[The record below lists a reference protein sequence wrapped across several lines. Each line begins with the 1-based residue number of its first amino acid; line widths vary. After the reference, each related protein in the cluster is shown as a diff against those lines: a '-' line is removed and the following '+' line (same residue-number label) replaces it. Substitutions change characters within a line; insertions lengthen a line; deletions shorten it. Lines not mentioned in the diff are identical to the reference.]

1 MSKKQKSAYA
11 KLIIN
16 PGAGTTN
23 DTAKNMERA
32 VQLLQKHGFK
42 VDVALAKPKKEATP
56 LAKKAVKDGYDLVVG
71 MGGDGTVE
79 AVARGMIGSKTRLG
93 ILVAGTAN
101 NMAKSLGIPTDL
113 EEACALIASDNTRK
127 LDLGRAKMKDGKK
140 MYFFELTAVG
150 LVSALYRDA
159 HELPNGNLS
168 GLKDA
173 ALTLLHHETKPIVKL
188 TLDDE
193 SKIKIETM
201 LVVVSNTPVF
211 GMNFLVAPNASM
223 QDGLLDISVYPNFTK
238 AELLAYYARVMNE
251 GYSPNDKIQRFR
263 ARKVEVK
270 STPKLDVMADG
281 LMLGKGTV
289 VIENRPKALW
299 VIAPEA
305 SDPSSLE
312 KEADLKLP
320 PPMSPVEEK
329 SSVQSNVN

>member
-1 MSKKQKSAYA
+1 MSKKEKATYA

-23 DTAKNMERA
+23 DTAKNMEHA
-32 VQLLQKHGFK
+32 VQLLQKHGMK

-56 LAKKAVKDGYDLVVG
+56 LAKKAVKDGYDIIVA
-71 MGGDGTVE
+71 MGGDGTIE
-79 AVARGMIGSKTRLG
+79 AVARGMIGSKSRLG
-93 ILVAGTAN
+93 LLVGGTAN
-101 NMAKSLGIPTDL
+101 NMAKSLGIPADL

-127 LDLGRAKMKDGKK
+127 LDLGRAKMKNGAK
-140 MYFFELTAVG
+140 MYFFELTAIG
-150 LVSALYRDA
+150 LVSALFRDA
-159 HELPNGNLS
+159 HDIPNGNFS

-173 ALTLLHHETKPIVKL
+173 ALTLIHHETKPKVKL

-193 SKIKIETM
+193 SKIEIETM

-238 AELLAYYARVMNE
+238 AELLAYYAKVMNE
-251 GYSPNDKIQRFR
+251 GYSPNEKIQRFR

-281 LMLGKGTV
+281 IALGKGTV
-289 VIENRPKALW
+289 EIKIRPKALW
-299 VIAPEA
+299 VIAPE
-305 SDPSSLE
+305 PSEVSSPE
-312 KEADLKLP
+312 KEADLHLP
-320 PPMSPVEEK
+320 PPIAPVEEK
-329 SSVQSNVN
+329 VAAQ